1 MAQYDIN
8 LREYWRILKKRKF
21 IVIFIAIVLGVFS
34 TSLAIVKAPTPLYT
48 TFCSI
53 EFESEPH
60 IKGVYS
66 TTISWSDADDVDT
79 QVSIIK
85 GYTVFQKAAEKLR
98 LIPAGSSK
106 QDGQLQEHVIRVIE
120 GLQSKVGVE
129 REGATSI
136 LNITVTDT
144 NPVFA
149 QKLANTI
156 ALAYKE
162 LHAEDQME
170 RTKKTMRYITEQLT
184 EVRARLREAEDEF
197 NRFSQDNE
205 LISID
210 LQSENLLARAQ
221 EIQDEIRRLGE
232 DKRELGEI
240 LGRLNRFVEN
250 PSGSGHDFYS
260 SIANT
265 QYQSTYD
272 KLVSL
277 LLKKDTLLKNFTP
290 KHPEVQAISYEIMEN
305 ARKMGILLQ
314 LQISGIEKKVVDL
327 GRELEKVNKKTK
339 VLMDKKLE
347 FNRLKRKVDL
357 YTNMTALLEQKNQEA
372 LIKRAEKPEEVKIVK
387 PALLP
392 TQPINPPKTA
402 ATGAAGVMIGLVLG
416 IVIGFVVETFDT
428 SLGAIEDVEETLG
441 TQVLGIVPQADIKD
455 MIEGMKEKYPGGIS
469 LPDEKRI
476 GYLVSHFV
484 PKSMMSESFR
494 ALRTN
499 IQFKGAEKKT
509 KAIAVTSSSPQEGK
523 TLVAVNLAI
532 AMAQARTKVL
542 LIGSDL
548 RKPGLDKVFDLEM
561 TPGLTDILME
571 NYQWRDTVKTV
582 MDMAMGELTQTQ
594 IIRTPG
600 LDNLHIIT
608 SGPIPPNPAE
618 LIDSPTF
625 NEFIEEAKE
634 DYDIVIFDSPPI
646 LSTADAAILGA
657 KVDGVLLVYRVGSVS
672 RGLLKRSVTQ
682 LQQVKSNIMGVILN
696 GMRPEVSPDFQD
708 YKYYSYYYS
717 YGEEGKDKRRRDRK
731 KGWAFLR
738 RKGEKQSK
746 EAQQE
751 ATERNEGVGSE
762 KKEAKKGTSR
772 RLFLLLVATAILAVG
787 ILWHNNLIDPFK
799 EFDRKGPVKREVKRK
814 EVGKGVSKAP
824 VTRRPERI
832 SPPAKPTVS
841 KKEDQLEKRNSAVE
855 SPTASTTA
863 PDIKAPKPEKKA
875 PKPGPSTKKEAVSPR
890 PKPTVSVDKAPDK
903 TILAKESLSE
913 TSIPKESASV
923 STKAGIPAMTKKA
936 EPPPADSMSKSPP
949 VSTEAAVTE
958 TVPVPE
964 KIVSYPYSLY
974 LGSFQNLERAKKAVS
989 LYGVKG
995 VSAYWVKVLLSKGTW
1010 YRVYAGYF
1018 EDSEKAERFRAEKG
1032 LEEATVEETPYAT
1045 LVAVFSSTDELADK
1059 TRSLRR
1065 LGYAP
1070 YIVKDTE
1077 GKFRLYVGAF
1087 YPEYRAKRQY
1097 KELKASGVQSQ
1108 VVKR

>member
-8 LREYWRILKKRKF
+8 LREYWRVLKKRKF
-21 IVIFIAIVLGVFS
+21 IVIFIAIVVGIFS
-34 TSLAIVKAPTPLYT
+34 TSLAVVKAPTPIYT
-48 TFCSI
+48 TVCSI
-53 EFESEPH
+53 EFEEAPR
-60 IKGVYS
+60 IKGIYS
-66 TTISWSDADDVDT
+66 ATVSWSESDNVET
-79 QVSIIK
+79 QISLIK
-85 GYTVFQKAAEKLR
+85 SYAVFQKVAEKLR
-98 LIPAGSSK
+98 LISPGSSSE
-106 QDGQLQEHVIRVIE
+106 DGQLQEAVIRVIE
-120 GLQSKVGVE
+120 GLQSRVEVE
-129 REGATSI
+129 RESVTSI
-136 LNITVTDT
+136 LNIKVTDT
-144 NPVFA
+144 NPAFA

-162 LHAEDQME
+162 LHAEDQMKRNKE
-170 RTKKTMRYITEQLT
+170 TMRYISEQLT
-184 EVRARLREAEDEF
+184 EVRGRLREAEDEF
-197 NRFSQDNE
+197 NRFTQDNE

-221 EIQDEIRRLGE
+221 EIQDEIRRLRE

-240 LGRLNRFVEN
+240 LGRLNGFVED

-314 LQISGIEKKVVDL
+314 LQISGIEKKEIDL
-327 GRELEKVNKKTK
+327 GRELEKVDKKTK

-357 YTNMTALLEQKNQEA
+357 YTNMAALLEQKNQEA

-441 TQVLGIVPQADIKD
+441 TQVLGIVPQADVKD
-455 MIEGMKEKYPGGIS
+455 MIEGLKEKYPGGIS
-469 LPDEKRI
+469 LPGEKRMS
-476 GYLVSHFV
+476 YLVSHFV

-499 IQFKGAEKKT
+499 VQFKDAEKKT

-532 AMAQARTKVL
+532 AMAQARMKVL

-548 RKPGLDKVFDLEM
+548 RKPAIDKVFDVEM
-561 TPGLTDILME
+561 TPGLTDILLE

-625 NEFIEEAKE
+625 TEFMEEAKE
-634 DYDIVIFDSPPI
+634 DYDMIIFDSPPI

-672 RGLLKRSVTQ
+672 KGLLKRSVTQ
-682 LQQVKSNIMGVILN
+682 LQQVKSNILGVILN

-717 YGEEGKDKRRRDRK
+717 YGEEGKDKRRRDLK
-731 KGWAFLR
+731 KGWAFLG
-738 RKGEKQSK
+738 RKGEKESK

-751 ATERNEGVGSE
+751 ATIRDEGVGSE
-762 KKEAKKGTSR
+762 KKEAKKRTR
-772 RLFLLLVATAILAVG
+772 RLFLLLVATAILALG
-787 ILWHNNLIDPFK
+787 ILWQNDLMDPFK
-799 EFDRKGPVKREVKRK
+799 VLDKKPAKQQEKRDELGKKASQTPV
-814 EVGKGVSKAP
+814 S
-824 VTRRPERI
+824 RRPEKV
-832 SPPAKPTVS
+832 SSTTKPAVS
-841 KKEDQLEKRNSAVE
+841 KKKDRLEKRKTVIE
-855 SPTASTTA
+855 TPPASKPL
-863 PDIKAPKPEKKA
+863 PDINASETEKKT
-875 PKPGPSTKKEAVSPR
+875 PEPVGPSRKTEPASSR
-890 PKPTVSVDKAPDK
+890 LKPTVSVDKAADK
-903 TILAKESLSE
+903 TPS
-913 TSIPKESASV
+913 TSIPKS
-923 STKAGIPAMTKKA
+923 
-936 EPPPADSMSKSPP
+936 PPASIGMAPTK
-949 VSTEAAVTE
+949 TA
-958 TVPVPE
+958 PVPE
-964 KIVSYPYSLY
+964 RNVSYPYSLY

-989 LYGVKG
+989 LYAEKG
-995 VSAYWVKVLLSKGTW
+995 FSVYWVKVLLSKGTW

-1018 EDSEKAERFRAEKG
+1018 EDAEKAERFRREERLK
-1032 LEEATVEETPYAT
+1032 EATIKKTPYANFIGVFRSSDEVGDKISY
-1045 LVAVFSSTDELADK
+1045 LSNLGFSS
-1059 TRSLRR
+1059 
-1065 LGYAP
+1065 YA
-1070 YIVKDTE
+1070 VKDPG

-1097 KELKASGVQSQ
+1097 NDLKSSGIESQ